1 MKYEETE
8 ETELLKSLK
17 LKPNRQ
23 SVFKN
28 AEYTDE
34 TSLNLVDFESE
45 KRSEKSDERREKT
58 IFINEKLKIT
68 INERDSDDDD
78 DEFTPYDTSNDVPLS
93 KTKQPA
99 YLRDCLDGNQNN
111 CRLPLFQTTFH

>member
-17 LKPNRQ
+17 LKPNQQ
-23 SVFKN
+23 SAFRD
-28 AEYTDE
+28 AEYTEE
-34 TSLNLVDFESE
+34 TSLADFKLNAESE
-45 KRSEKSDERREKT
+45 RAEKSDERREKT
-58 IFINEKLKIT
+58 IFTNDKLKIT
-68 INERDSDDDD
+68 VNERDSDDDD

-99 YLRDCLDGNQNN
+99 YLRDCLDGNNSFFCQ
-111 CRLPLFQTTFH
+111 F